1 MTPGK
6 RGELGVTFDNYSFGR
21 ATAVWCDCDGSLR
34 ELART
39 WSPAGTSVESEERE
53 KHGQPGRTG
62 CLTASPL
69 REAETHG

>member
-39 WSPAGTSVESEERE
+39 WSPQEPASKAKSARNTGS
-53 KHGQPGRTG
+53 PGEPG
-62 CLTASPL
+62 VL
-69 REAETHG
+69 RLVL